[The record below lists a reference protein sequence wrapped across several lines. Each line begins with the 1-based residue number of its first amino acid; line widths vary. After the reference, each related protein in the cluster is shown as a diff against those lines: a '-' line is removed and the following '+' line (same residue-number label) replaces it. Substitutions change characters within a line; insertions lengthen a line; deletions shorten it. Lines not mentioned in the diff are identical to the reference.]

1 MTNIERLMNKKIKVI
16 TMVMFKNGRKIKT
29 DYIGILISE
38 DSFAITI
45 KELDL
50 TEVRIQK
57 KFIKRIE
64 EI

>member
-38 DSFAITI
+38 DPFAITI